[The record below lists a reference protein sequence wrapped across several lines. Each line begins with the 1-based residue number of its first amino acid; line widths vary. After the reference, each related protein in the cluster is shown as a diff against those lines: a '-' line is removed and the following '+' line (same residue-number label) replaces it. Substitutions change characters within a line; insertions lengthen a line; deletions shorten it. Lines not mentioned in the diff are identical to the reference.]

1 MRRLKMATTIWEG
14 YRSTVGDYVTYVE
27 FDGYCIGGVSYRIDD
42 CDVEYLFYRAD
53 SGQVVV
59 HETRYVEYGA
69 LGSLY
74 SHTQASVYIYN
85 DLAEACETNNIP
97 QQHIDPHRK
106 NVSATRGNERNA
118 RTLTLE
124 QYIAEINY

>member
-1 MRRLKMATTIWEG
+1 MATTIWEG

-42 CDVEYLFYRAD
+42 CDVEFHFYRAN

-85 DLAEACETNNIP
+85 DLDEACESLNVP
-97 QQHIDPHRK
+97 QQHIDLHR
-106 NVSATRGNERNA
+106 NDAATRGNERNA

-124 QYIAEINY
+124 QYIAEIDYA